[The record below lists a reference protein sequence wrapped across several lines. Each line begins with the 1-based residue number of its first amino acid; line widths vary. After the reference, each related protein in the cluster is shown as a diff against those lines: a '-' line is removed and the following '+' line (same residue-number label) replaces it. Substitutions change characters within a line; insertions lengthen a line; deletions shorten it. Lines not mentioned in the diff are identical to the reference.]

1 MPLPKCSP
9 TAVALTLLL
18 FTGLIFLAEVAHYLS
33 HGVYAPHVGV
43 GILLGGASAS
53 SSSPASPAGPVLLPA
68 SSPPRPTPA
77 LAPPLPGLSLPYRR
91 WTHPSLHNSTLS
103 VHTLLCYVWVVL
115 GSYQL
120 WSKGRRGF
128 GPRFHALA
136 GYVAALSISL
146 GVLLANYSVP
156 VTIPAVHTI
165 LGRPLFDGALWVAWG
180 ATVANL
186 VEGILAARRGDLKQ
200 HRAFMLDAVIS
211 TSAAAVYRVLVM
223 GELQMESW
231 WAAGEWGVAGRTAVA
246 GTAMRAMR
254 ANSTALKPIDGGDG
268 DPCILACVHESSIL
282 LTLLISLSLFNA
294 CMRNSTA
301 ARRAMI
307 LLLLVFLADVF
318 FIRATGACSL
328 PPLPNAGGV
337 GGEGGEGAE
346 GAEGGEGGEGLDSGA
361 VGGHGERWV
370 EGMMGWIEGM
380 GGGRRVDLFSWKD
393 TVEVQAA
400 NRRWLNIHMA
410 GIDIP
415 MMVRP

>member
-9 TAVALTLLL
+9 AAIALTLLL
-18 FTGLIFLAEVAHYLS
+18 FTGLIFLCEVAHYQT

-43 GILLGGASAS
+43 GVLFGA
-53 SSSPASPAGPVLLPA
+53 GLV
-68 SSPPRPTPA
+68 PT
-77 LAPPLPGLSLPYRR
+77 LPYRR

-146 GVLLANYSVP
+146 GILLANYSVP

-186 VEGILAARRGDLKQ
+186 AEGILAARRGDLKR

-231 WAAGEWGVAGRTAVA
+231 WAEGAWGAARRTAAAGTAAA

-254 ANSTALKPIDGGDG
+254 ANNTALEPIDGGDG

-294 CMRNSTA
+294 CMRNSIV
-301 ARRAMI
+301 ARRVMI

-328 PPLPNAGGV
+328 PPLPKAGGV
-337 GGEGGEGAE
+337 GGQGGEGAE
-346 GAEGGEGGEGLDSGA
+346 GAEGGEGLNSGA
-361 VGGHGERWV
+361 VGGRGERWI

-393 TVEVQAA
+393 TAEVQAA